1 LINVDLLTLNDAYQ
15 RDGITLDEKL
25 IKDIAF
31 RFDKRKFAPLI
42 VGKRIERGVA
52 TFAVADGGHRLRGV
66 RLMNER
72 AGRKVISHVYCHL
85 VETRSVEEEATI
97 FVEQDKN
104 RAPMTV
110 YDRFKGQKCE
120 NKDPI
125 YREIDVWLEKNSFV
139 RLPYSV
145 HRNNV
150 ISFTGALLRT
160 WRKDAQSAQAALL
173 AQRNTLKENEGLVY
187 EIHLGFWHCARHG
200 VVISKYVPFIKKK
213 GGKEL
218 LITEIASAKLRA
230 RRTAGGGMNSTLCG
244 DGCLDAINEGKP
256 SPRPKAKYQW

>member
-1 LINVDLLTLNDAYQ
+1 
-15 RDGITLDEKL
+15 
-25 IKDIAF
+25 
-31 RFDKRKFAPLI
+31 
-42 VGKRIERGVA
+42 
-52 TFAVADGGHRLRGV
+52 V
-66 RLMNER
+66 R
-72 AGRKVISHVYCHL
+72 
-85 VETRSVEEEATI
+85 
-97 FVEQDKN
+97 
-104 RAPMTV
+104 
-110 YDRFKGQKCE
+110 KCE

-125 YREIDVWLEKNSFV
+125 YREIDAWLEKNSFV